1 MSFLDRTLDRVTEFV
16 LSRVPD
22 GRIFVENRARMG
34 EAPGQ
39 SASAG
44 IVPEAISQR
53 AISLQEW
60 TAAVNAARHPLV
72 RNRRQLY
79 LVFDGV
85 MLDLHLTSLMD
96 KRTEKLQANKFKIVA
111 ADNTE
116 QPELTTLF
124 QTLWFRDFIRFAI
137 ESVAYGHSLIELFD
151 QADQPVSL
159 KIDKRTVQYFPLRS
173 VKLVPRPH
181 VRPEAGQWVV
191 NTFDQEG
198 SSFRADAVRHYYLEA
213 GRPAD
218 LGLLYKITPVALAKR
233 YALGHWSEYNEKLGL
248 PFRSV
253 VMPRPDKKREERL
266 AQILA
271 KMGSAGWGIFH
282 AGEEMKLLE
291 SAKTDPHKCFLELL
305 NYCDRQMSKVISGE
319 TLTTDEGSGSK
330 SQATVHL
337 EVAELKH
344 EADRTFLEYLI
355 NEELIPRLNYLGYP
369 LQGCRY
375 VRDDSMEMSPQE
387 QIKIDGVLLTFYNLD
402 PAYIADK
409 YDIPIESITGKSAA
423 EVEQVLT
430 DAVSKKAKPA
440 AKGLPLP
447 ANQHAPTGGCC
458 TPGRIAPANMREL
471 PAGAAVPTMS
481 AEEDAYLRAFYDNA
495 GSRGWSYDSFRRTH
509 SKLLAGVAE
518 GLPAAGLSVE
528 YGADDHLVRA
538 NFEADVHRFGHNKT
552 VFQVLQLNQ
561 LLKDSLDFDDFQKQA
576 GKVLANLNERNLRT
590 EYEMAKATSTQ
601 TASAM
606 RAVADG
612 AQFMRYKATLDD
624 KTRPFHAA
632 LHNRVFS
639 LATDDW
645 RKFVAPLGWN
655 CRCHNIYED
664 DHDGELTTYED
675 AIGLLGTDEVT
686 RLTRDG
692 FLIDRID
699 KKKLF
704 TDRQNYMN
712 GLPDPEQVKF
722 QIGKLKY
729 SEQGQERW
737 KDLTQTN
744 FPAHT
749 LQNKSKQ
756 DALDDFEATAMDKV
770 KRYVDHRGM
779 PVFLREKELQT
790 HLKPKYLAS
799 DQNRQQL
806 YFDISAVL
814 SDPDEVYFFDKSVDA
829 NNGNPAGP
837 NAKLS
842 YLHLKFYQDDVVLG
856 AVVGFDEGTPQ
867 SLQTWY
873 QVRPN
878 LIDEARRG
886 LLVHKK

>member
-1 MSFLDRTLDRVTEFV
+1 MSFFDRTLDRVTEFV

-22 GRIFVENRARMG
+22 GRIFVENRARLGDAAG
-34 EAPGQ
+34 EQ
-39 SASAG
+39 SASDG

-53 AISLQEW
+53 AVSLQEW

-79 LVFDGV
+79 LVYEGV
-85 MLDLHLTSLMD
+85 MLDLHLTSLLD
-96 KRTEKLQANKFKIVA
+96 KRVEKLQANKFKIVA

-116 QPELTTLF
+116 QPELTALF

-159 KIDKRTVQYFPLRS
+159 KLDKRTVQYYPLRS

-181 VRPEAGQWVV
+181 VRPEAGEWVV

-233 YALGHWSEYNEKLGL
+233 YALGHWSEFNEKLGL

-271 KMGSAGWGIFH
+271 RMGSAGWGIFH
-282 AGEEMKLLE
+282 QGEEMKLLE

-369 LQGCRY
+369 LAGCRY

-387 QIKIDGVLLTFYNLD
+387 QIKIDAVLLTFYNLA
-402 PAYIADK
+402 PEYIADK
-409 YDIPIESITGKSAA
+409 YDIPLEHITGKSQA
-423 EVEQVLT
+423 EIEQTLT

-440 AKGLPLP
+440 ANGQPLP
-447 ANQHAPTGGCC
+447 ANNHATDGGCC
-458 TPGRIAPANMREL
+458 APAALPEL
-471 PAGAAVPTMS
+471 PAAAMS
-481 AEEDAYLRAFYDNA
+481 ADDEAYLRAFYDQA
-495 GSRGWSYDSFRRTH
+495 GSRGWSYESFRRTQGR
-509 SKLLAGVAE
+509 LLAGVAE
-518 GLPAAGLSVE
+518 GLPSAGLSIE
-528 YGADDHLVRA
+528 YGATDHLVRA
-538 NFEADVHRFGHNKT
+538 NFEADVHRFGHGKT
-552 VFQVLQLNQ
+552 VHQVLQLNQ
-561 LLKDSLDFDDFQKQA
+561 LLKDSKDFEGFKTEA
-576 GKVLANLNERNLRT
+576 GKVLATLNERNLRT

-606 RAVADG
+606 RAIAEG
-612 AQFMRYKATLDD
+612 AGFMRYKATLDD
-624 KTRPFHAA
+624 KTRPFHAS

-639 LATDDW
+639 LANDDW
-645 RKFVAPLGWN
+645 RKFVAPLGWR

-675 AIGLLGTDEVT
+675 AIRLLGDEEVT

-704 TDRQNYMN
+704 TDRQNYLN

-737 KDLTQTN
+737 KDVSQAGS
-744 FPAHT
+744 FPKHT

-756 DALDDFEATAMDKV
+756 DALDDFEATAVEGV

-779 PVFLREKELQT
+779 PVFLREKELQA

-799 DQNRQQL
+799 DENRQQL
-806 YFDISAVL
+806 YFDISEVL

-837 NAKLS
+837 NAKLTNF
-842 YLHLKFYQDDVVLG
+842 YLKFYDKDTVL
-856 AVVGFDEGTPQ
+856 AVAVGYDEAIPQ
-867 SLQTWY
+867 TVRSWY
-873 QVRPN
+873 QVNPKQ
-878 LIDEARRG
+878 IDEHRRG
-886 LLVHKK
+886 LLIHKK